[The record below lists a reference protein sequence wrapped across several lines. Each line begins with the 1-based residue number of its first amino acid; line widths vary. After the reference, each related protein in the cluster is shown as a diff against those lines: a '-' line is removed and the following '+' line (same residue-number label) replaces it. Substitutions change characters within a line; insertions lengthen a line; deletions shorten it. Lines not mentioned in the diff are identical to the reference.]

1 MTALTLQLTDATKL
15 SDDDFFELCR
25 ANADLRIERN
35 ANGELI
41 LMPPTGGETGRRNA
55 SITIQRGSWNER
67 VNLGEVFDSS
77 TAFKLPSG
85 ADRAPDLSWVISE
98 RWNAL
103 TSEQKEKFPPIAPD
117 FVVELRSSSDS
128 LKPLQEKMQEYMNNG
143 VRLGWL
149 INRKD
154 KQVEIYRPENPV
166 EVLSNP
172 SKLSGESV
180 LPGFELKLEGI
191 L

>member
-55 SITIQRGSWNER
+55 SITIQLGIWNER

>member
-15 SDDDFFELCR
+15 SDDEFFELCR
-25 ANADLRIERN
+25 ANSDLRIERN
-35 ANGELI
+35 AGGELI
-41 LMPPTGGETGRRNA
+41 LMPPTGGEAGRRNA
-55 SITIQRGSWNER
+55 SITIQLGIWNER
-67 VNLGEVFDSS
+67 VKLGEVFDSS
-77 TAFKLPSG
+77 TAFKLPSS
-85 ADRAPDLSWVISE
+85 ADRAPDLSWVTSE

-103 TSEQKEKFPPIAPD
+103 TLEQKEKFPPIAPD

-128 LKPLQEKMQEYMNNG
+128 LRPLQERMQEYVDNG

-154 KQVEIYRPENPV
+154 KQVEIYRPSHSV

-180 LPGFELKLEGI
+180 LPGFELKLKGI